1 MIQGIGDLLFFAF
14 CYIYWITLVICS
26 DYNKNKNIIYER
38 YRKRKNTL
46 DNNDSS
52 RTR

>member
-26 DYNKNKNIIYER
+26 DYNKNKNYIIYEQ
-38 YRKRKNTL
+38 YRKRKDTL
-46 DNNDSS
+46 DNSDI
-52 RTR
+52 TR